1 MWLCKLVVDDQNSYI
16 ITLIHNK
23 EEQLMLKSKKALSLN
38 QKEAEGFGLWVKN
51 CRKYNGLS
59 INEIAARIGEDPV
72 YVENVESGNVSV
84 GIKDAIDF
92 SEAIGIDINMLLF
105 PYQNDSNKEA
115 SADNNDEALN
125 HEDDNE
131 DAFMNEKSVKRAIE
145 IISEC
150 SDAECSYIVKMIPFV
165 YDACADGVA
174 NSVTLDYDDDEQY
187 SDVESCMSFIYSYF
201 HEVTARDRVFLV
213 SAIELSLAQIRAG
226 MGFTY
231 IPFPSAEINPQM
243 LLMAEAMDFHYSC
256 DCSSCEA

>member
-1 MWLCKLVVDDQNSYI
+1 
-16 ITLIHNK
+16 
-23 EEQLMLKSKKALSLN
+23 MLKSKKALSLN
-38 QKEAEGFGLWVKN
+38 QKESEGFGLWVKN
-51 CRKYNGLS
+51 CRKFNGLS
-59 INEIAARIGEDPV
+59 INEIAARIGEDPA

-105 PYQNDSNKEA
+105 HYQNDNNKDA
-115 SADNNDEALN
+115 SALN

-145 IISEC
+145 IISKC

-187 SDVESCMSFIYSYF
+187 SDCLLYTSPSP
-201 HEVTARDRVFLV
+201 RD
-213 SAIELSLAQIRAG
+213 
-226 MGFTY
+226 
-231 IPFPSAEINPQM
+231 
-243 LLMAEAMDFHYSC
+243 
-256 DCSSCEA
+256 